1 MSSIPSN
8 KTICKNKTK
17 SKTSSNTVKKYRI
30 WDESD
35 DKTLKKLYNNGL
47 DIFQISACINRT
59 PSAISGRLT
68 KIKIIDEYYMARGY
82 DKVVHRDNLNS
93 AEIFIRNEV
102 NELSSLLLRDF
113 VVWAAPP
120 ARGFLVLSALVIC

>member
-8 KTICKNKTK
+8 KTICKNNTK
-17 SKTSSNTVKKYRI
+17 RKTSSNTVKKYRV

-93 AEIFIRNEV
+93 AEIFDSIMSQII
-102 NELSSLLLRDF
+102 ELKNMLNDISEN
-113 VVWAAPP
+113 
-120 ARGFLVLSALVIC
+120 INKIK